1 MHIFLL
7 VVLVLVLLVLA
18 FSYWLFYIGICRFPK
33 DPEVK
38 VPKKLAEHADE
49 INSGIAWFKAQK
61 PERICIPAHDGTKL
75 SGLYL
80 GHEDARGTVILVHG
94 FRSDAYYDFS
104 CAFRFYYEQGYS
116 LLAVF
121 QRAHGESGGA
131 YITFG
136 VKERYDCLDWAR
148 YVLDRF
154 GTEHDIFLS
163 GISMGSSTVLMSA
176 GLGLPGSVRGIIADC
191 GYTSPYDEFL
201 EVLRRRHVPA
211 HPFIELAEMY
221 ARIFAGFSFREC
233 STLDAMRRSTV
244 PVLFVHGEAD
254 RFVPAR
260 FSQEN
265 YDACI
270 AEKQLLLVPDAGH
283 GCSYLVDKPR
293 CQAALSGFLKR
304 YSTLSSAPVWDGKL
318 PSESAPESAAPEVP
332 AD

>member
-7 VVLVLVLLVLA
+7 VILVLVLLVLA
-18 FSYWLFYIGICRFPK
+18 LSYWLFYVGICRFPK
-33 DPEVK
+33 DPEVT
-38 VPKKLAEHADE
+38 VPKKLLDHADE
-49 INSGIAWFKAQK
+49 INSGIAWFKAQE
-61 PERICIPAHDGTKL
+61 PERVCIPAYDGTKL

-80 GHEDARGTVILVHG
+80 GHEDARGTIILVHG

-121 QRAHGESGGA
+121 QRAHGESGGD

-136 VKERYDCLDWAR
+136 VKERYDCRDWAR

-154 GTEHDIFLS
+154 GPEHDIFLS
-163 GISMGSSTVLMSA
+163 GISMGSATVMMAA

-201 EVLRRRHVPA
+201 EVLRRRHVPV
-211 HPFIELAEMY
+211 HPFIELAEVY

-270 AEKQLLLVPDAGH
+270 AEKQLLLVPGAGH

-293 CQAALSGFLKR
+293 CQAALSEFLTR
-304 YSTLSSAPVWDGKL
+304 HSTVSAGAGWDGEL
-318 PSESAPESAAPEVP
+318 PEEAAEDAAQESAA
-332 AD
+332 D